1 MGDFRGLICGM
12 WRENNEEN
20 RQVVVGICQIILTR
34 AMTTLFNISCAV
46 VDPFQVQ
53 IYSAQFVAVC
63 TARPSLSPVLNNTKG
78 IHMQPPSHRKLQ
90 KPLKL
95 NVFCSETCSFDQ
107 FCFSCWLE
115 LCLRTVKELWLLAK
129 KRFNMKKAG
138 LGALSTHCFFFPF
151 IAAYMTLKMWS

>member
-129 KRFNMKKAG
+129 KGLIWKKLVLELYAP
-138 LGALSTHCFFFPF
+138 TVFFH
-151 IAAYMTLKMWS
+151 L